1 MSYERPSSSRSTMS
15 PGASQ
20 RPRGHTNNTHADQL
34 SDSLNRLTIAS
45 RTPLPP
51 SSPLRSPRPLEF
63 RNVSS
68 PRPSPSP
75 LRRSSSSMST
85 DRRSSSPALLTRRS
99 SSNLFG
105 HAPSPLATAM
115 EEPPAPTANTVA
127 SDHFKEELKNHG
139 REGSRAN
146 TVVILHDSCYGH
158 RWSRPKTTKGT
169 LSMIVERPER
179 IQASVMGIS
188 AAYVYLGER
197 HADGS
202 NAPDPKRRP
211 PEHMPC
217 K

>member
-1 MSYERPSSSRSTMS
+1 MSHERPSSSRSTMS
-15 PGASQ
+15 PGAPPP
-20 RPRGHTNNTHADQL
+20 RPRGQSHADQL
-34 SDSLNRLTIAS
+34 SDSLKRLSIAS

-51 SSPLRSPRPLEF
+51 SSPLRSPRQPDF

-75 LRRSSSSMST
+75 LRRASSSMST

-105 HAPSPLATAM
+105 HASSPLATPM
-115 EEPPAPTANTVA
+115 EEPPAPTASTIA
-127 SDHFKEELKNHG
+127 YDHFKQELENHG
-139 REGSRAN
+139 NNESRAN
-146 TVVILHDSCYGH
+146 TVIILHDSCYGH

-188 AAYVYLGER
+188 AAYVRLGER
-197 HADGS
+197 HADGD